1 MTQTAQSRAP
11 DPIAEEDATR
21 AALLAALRV
30 AHARAKIVLLNI
42 EDIGAEL
49 KAGRIS
55 PRDAM
60 RLCMAW
66 RIDSLFPR
74 QSDGA

>member
-1 MTQTAQSRAP
+1 MTQTAEVRAP

-30 AHARAKIVLLNI
+30 AHVRAKIVLLNI

-49 KAGRIS
+49 KEKRLT
-55 PRDAM
+55 PKEAM
-60 RLCMAW
+60 RLCLAW

>member
-1 MTQTAQSRAP
+1 MTQTAQLRAP

-30 AHARAKIVLLNI
+30 AHARAKLVILNI

-49 KAGRIS
+49 KEKRLT
-55 PRDAM
+55 PKEAM

-74 QSDGA
+74 EGDGA